1 MSEQTWGYS
10 NPVGEWAFSVAI
22 SESDRSSAIAAFW
35 SLLRRVVPIAQGRH
49 RLRGAVISW
58 AEYDA
63 EGNEQQF
70 HELEDVEDVQW
81 DTLEERLTEALRS
94 QQRVAV
100 SSLFLSMDTQ
110 IQMPSGEPEIWAD
123 DSAELQL
130 SFVAPEL
137 NPPAASILYSTSI
150 DVWLAKTFDAA
161 MQPRSNAALAALNLP
176 HLQQLLAKL
185 AALASRV
192 ASIGQSRLYGTS
204 LIERGFIIKR

>member
-10 NPVGEWAFSVAI
+10 NPVGEWVFSVAI
-22 SESDRSSAIAAFW
+22 PEGDRSSSMEAFW
-35 SLLRRVVPIAQGRH
+35 SLLRRVAPIAQGRH

-70 HELEDVEDVQW
+70 HELEDLEDVRW
-81 DTLEERLTEALRS
+81 ETLEERLTEALHS

-110 IQMPSGEPEIWAD
+110 IQMPSGEPEVWAD

-137 NPPAASILYSTSI
+137 NPPEASLLYSTSI
-150 DVWLAKTFDAA
+150 DVWLATTFDTA
-161 MQPRSNAALAALNLP
+161 MQPRSNAALAALNAP
-176 HLQQLLAKL
+176 HLEQFLAKL
-185 AALASRV
+185 AAQASRA
-192 ASIGQSRLYGTS
+192 ASVGQSRLYGAS
-204 LIERGFIIKR
+204 LIERGFSSG